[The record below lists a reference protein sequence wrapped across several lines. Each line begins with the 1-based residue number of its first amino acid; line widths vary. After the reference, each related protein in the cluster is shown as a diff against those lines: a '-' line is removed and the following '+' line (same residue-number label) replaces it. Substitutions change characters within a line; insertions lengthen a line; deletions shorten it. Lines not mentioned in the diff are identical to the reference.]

1 MQFEFFPFLAYR
13 STSKVSSLATME
25 PESSLASLKLVRP
38 DLSRFEIKTENLPS
52 PAFPE
57 FFNQSLLAVTQPPPS
72 PDSLYFVDDS
82 ALNVKG
88 ANSLG
93 WGHCVLFD
101 EMGDEAEKLGG
112 LEQVK
117 KGDGAKVSVVNDM
130 QGKLLSLLL
139 NPFFVLYSFS
149 FPLPDLRKIWSDIF
163 IQPTSNGHA

>member
-1 MQFEFFPFLAYR
+1 
-13 STSKVSSLATME
+13 ME

-101 EMGDEAEKLGG
+101 EMGDEVEKLGG

-117 KGDGAKVSVVNDM
+117 QGDGAKVSVVNDM
-130 QGKLLSLLL
+130 QGKLIS
-139 NPFFVLYSFS
+139 PF
-149 FPLPDLRKIWSDIF
+149 
-163 IQPTSNGHA
+163 